1 VSIPA
6 FGRSYKME
14 LLRNVPLFR
23 SLSQRHLS
31 AVAKYTDAHR
41 ARPGAILTKRGQ
53 HGLEAFVIVE
63 GRARVETGGK
73 AIAELGPGDF
83 LGELSLI
90 DGGPRSAT
98 VIAETPMTLLVIRR
112 RDFKLLR
119 DSVPGLQEKLLVT
132 LCERLRQAD
141 QALSH

>member
-1 VSIPA
+1 
-6 FGRSYKME
+6 ME

-23 SLSQRHLS
+23 SLSQRHLA

-41 ARPGAILTKRGQ
+41 TRQGAILTKRGQ

-63 GRARVETGGK
+63 GRARVEGGGK
-73 AIAELGPGDF
+73 AIAQLGAGDF
-83 LGELSLI
+83 VGELSLI

-112 RDFKLLR
+112 RDFRLLR
-119 DSVPGLQEKLLVT
+119 DSIPGLQEKLLIT